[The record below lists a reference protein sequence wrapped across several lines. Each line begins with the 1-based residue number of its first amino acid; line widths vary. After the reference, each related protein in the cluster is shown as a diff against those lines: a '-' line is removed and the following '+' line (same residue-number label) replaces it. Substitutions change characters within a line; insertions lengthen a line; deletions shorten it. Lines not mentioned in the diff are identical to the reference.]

1 MAADWVFV
9 NGKMALE
16 IEMLEPDADFHLN
29 GRSFLLACSA
39 RFKWLPVIK
48 LQTQ

>member
-16 IEMLEPDADFHLN
+16 IEMLQPDAD
-29 GRSFLLACSA
+29 
-39 RFKWLPVIK
+39 
-48 LQTQ
+48 